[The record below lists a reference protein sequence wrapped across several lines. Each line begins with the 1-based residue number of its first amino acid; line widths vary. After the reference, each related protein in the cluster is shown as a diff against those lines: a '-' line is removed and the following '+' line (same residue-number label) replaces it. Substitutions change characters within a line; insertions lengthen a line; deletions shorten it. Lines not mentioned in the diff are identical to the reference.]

1 MERKAPIVNLADLP
15 LEAYGK
21 GGHFAAMLG
30 RAGATLGTRQIG
42 CTLVVLEPGKRAW
55 PYHLHY
61 AEEELFVVLEG
72 EGTLRYDDEEF
83 PIRSGDMV
91 LTPPGPGHRSPD
103 HQHVGDEVALPRPQR
118 KAKTEVCYYPDSGKY
133 GAYLGEWREDAFIA
147 KAESAVD
154 YWLGETIEPPPAFS
168 PESGD

>member
-1 MERKAPIVNLADLP
+1 MERKAQIINLADLP

-21 GGHFAAMLG
+21 GEHFAAMLG

-83 PIRSGDMV
+83 PIRSGDIV
-91 LTPPGPGHRSPD
+91 LTPPGPGTA
-103 HQHVGDEVALPRPQR
+103 HQIINTSETKLRYLAQR
-118 KAKTEVCYYPDSGKY
+118 KAKTGGLLLPGFREVRRV
-133 GAYLGEWREDAFIA
+133 LWR
-147 KAESAVD
+147 AEGRRVD
-154 YWLGETIEPPPAFS
+154 RQGRERGRLLARRDDRAAPRLLSRER
-168 PESGD
+168 